1 MRALVLDTSSS
12 EVVVDDVPRPTPNS
26 GEILI
31 HVQAIALNP
40 VDELYV
46 TNPIA
51 VQEKRI
57 IGTDFAGIVVEAAAE
72 INDRSDPRVKP
83 GARVAGFLQ
92 GGTSAFQREPFSKP
106 WGSFSPLIT

>member
-1 MRALVLDTSSS
+1 MRALVLKTSSS
-12 EVVVDDVPRPTPNS
+12 EVVVEDVARPTPNP

-46 TNPIA
+46 TSPIA
-51 VQEKRI
+51 AQEKRI
-57 IGTDFAGIVVEAAAE
+57 IGTDFAGIFVEAAGE
-72 INDRSDPRVKP
+72 IDDSSDPCIKP

-92 GGTSAFQREPFSKP
+92 GGTFLPFAM
-106 WGSFSPLIT
+106 